1 MSVIHF
7 DLHTGNAL
15 IYLSRGQ
22 EIKSFIIDFGRVS
35 NIKNGIEDEYLTR
48 DEKVELQKKIEENFD
63 ELVSI
68 SSSADDNT
76 KYDFVTTIID
86 EITALDKEK
95 NQALF
100 TFDDPDAYQMN
111 WYEDVV
117 KNDPDMREI
126 IIKAF
131 DILKRD
137 FTSEGTRLLPNTI
150 KEYIKKGYL
159 PNLDLGVD
167 SFVNTF
173 SALQTSSA
181 SSASS
186 SSASSSSSSSPRSD
200 DCDEES
206 GMCTISGGKNR
217 KTKRSKPK
225 TRRNRNRK
233 TRKQK
238 K

>member
-1 MSVIHF
+1 M
-7 DLHTGNAL
+7 
-15 IYLSRGQ
+15 
-22 EIKSFIIDFGRVS
+22 
-35 NIKNGIEDEYLTR
+35 NGIEDEYLTP
-48 DEKVELQKKIEENFD
+48 DEKSELQKKIEENFD
-63 ELVSI
+63 ELGSI

-117 KNDPDMREI
+117 KNNPDMREI

-181 SSASS
+181 SSSASSASS
-186 SSASSSSSSSPRSD
+186 SSASSSSSSSSSSPRSD